1 MRVVCEGMIDRPVE
15 ASTKDIRHQ
24 IKAIVDT
31 GVLDEIT
38 LRGERWLV
46 TTEDFSNSQDRLAA
60 GQQCMHLLNLVAKYV
75 L

>member
-1 MRVVCEGMIDRPVE
+1 MFSATHIHYSQSFKKMTCLFNTLCI
-15 ASTKDIRHQ
+15 A
-24 IKAIVDT
+24 